1 MEQAAYLL
9 SKTTLSTEDILHT
22 VGYENSSF
30 FHNKFKELYGK
41 TPKEYRRE
49 KAAASLGDSNSFSND
64 V

>member
-1 MEQAAYLL
+1 M
-9 SKTTLSTEDILHT
+9 LHT